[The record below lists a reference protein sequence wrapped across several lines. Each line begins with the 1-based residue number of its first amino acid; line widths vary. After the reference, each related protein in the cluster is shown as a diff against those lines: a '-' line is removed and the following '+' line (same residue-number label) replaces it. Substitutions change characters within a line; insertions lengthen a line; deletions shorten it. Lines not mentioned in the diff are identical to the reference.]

1 MKPEVDQILMITAGQ
16 IMTELTPNLPSH
28 YTQGAA
34 QLAALM
40 AILSA
45 QEYDRAAEIRA
56 AENREM
62 RALFAELAPGVSDA
76 ALRAKLEA
84 AAKGA
89 DTSLRISALDQNN
102 YGLRELLIALH
113 EHVEAQNGDA
123 ARATETRIW
132 TLLKNLAERRQLY
145 LPGA

>member
-16 IMTELTPNLPSH
+16 IMTELAPNLTTQ

-45 QEYDRAAEIRA
+45 QEYDRAADIRA

-62 RALFAELAPGVSDA
+62 RALFAELPSVISDRS
-76 ALRAKLEA
+76 LRARLE
-84 AAKGA
+84 
-89 DTSLRISALDQNN
+89 
-102 YGLRELLIALH
+102 
-113 EHVEAQNGDA
+113 EA
-123 ARATETRIW
+123 
-132 TLLKNLAERRQLY
+132 AERRGRIAAHRGARSEQLR
-145 LPGA
+145 LAQSADRGARGA